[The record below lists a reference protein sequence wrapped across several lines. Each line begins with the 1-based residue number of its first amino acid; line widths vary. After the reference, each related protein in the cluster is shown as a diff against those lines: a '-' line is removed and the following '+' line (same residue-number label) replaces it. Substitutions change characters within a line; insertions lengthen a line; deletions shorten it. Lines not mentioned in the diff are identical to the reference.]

1 MTNVLYSIILGVVQG
16 VAEWLPISS
25 KTQVLIVSQY
35 LFAFPTAVAFALGL
49 FMEVGSLGSASVYF
63 RREIFSLLKDRKLL
77 AYLFVVTVVTGVV
90 GVPLFV
96 LSERLLQRSYNIG
109 IPMIVLGAFLIFD
122 AIYIRFSRRSPKTG
136 GLKDMSLKHYVAI
149 GLAQGLAA
157 LPGVS
162 RSGMT
167 TSTMLFMGVEPKDAF
182 RLSYLAYIPASLG
195 AFGATLVFS
204 RDEVTT
210 AITTI
215 DSGGIA
221 IAIVTAGLVGLATI
235 SLLLRFAKKN
245 NIYVV
250 TLVLGILALAV
261 GLLGALGS
269 F

>member
-1 MTNVLYSIILGVVQG
+1 MTNILYSIILGMVQG

-25 KTQVLIVSQY
+25 KTQVLVVSHY
-35 LFAFPTAVAFALGL
+35 LFSISIPVAFALGL
-49 FMEVGSLGSASVYF
+49 FMEVGSLGSASFYF
-63 RREIFSLLKDRKLL
+63 RKEILSLLRDRKLL

-90 GVPLFV
+90 GVPLFLV
-96 LSERLLQRSYNIG
+96 AERLLQGSYNVG

-122 AIYIRFSRRSPKTG
+122 AAYIRYSRRSPKIG

-149 GLAQGLAA
+149 GLAQGIAA

-182 RLSYLAYIPASLG
+182 RLSYLAYIPASIG

-204 RDEVTT
+204 REEVTT
-210 AITTI
+210 AITAI
-215 DSGGIA
+215 DSTGIA
-221 IAIVTAGLVGLATI
+221 IAIVTSGLVGLVAI
-235 SLLLRFAKKN
+235 SLLLKFAKNN

-250 TLVLGILALAV
+250 TLVLGVLALAV
-261 GLLGALGS
+261 GVLGTLE
-269 F
+269 